1 MVEGV
6 GDHGCE
12 YMTGGV
18 AAVVLGET
26 GRNFAAGMSG
36 GVAYVY
42 DAQDHFPKM
51 FNASMVDIERLSDAS
66 EIDSLRQLVADHLD
80 LTASPKAAALL
91 QQWGQGSV
99 TLLEGG
105 SPSA

>member
-1 MVEGV
+1 M
-6 GDHGCE
+6 
-12 YMTGGV
+12 
-18 AAVVLGET
+18 
-26 GRNFAAGMSG
+26 
-36 GVAYVY
+36 AYVY

-91 QQWGQGSV
+91 QQWGQEVSRFWKV
-99 TLLEGG
+99 VPHPPEAKPASKPVHELNQEKPTPTPAGG
-105 SPSA
+105 F